1 MPSFF
6 DLTSNFR
13 PDLDRLYVLS
23 LPALGALGH
32 VELDLLAFLKRTE
45 AVCLDGGVMDED
57 VLAVFT
63 AQKSKSLGVIKP
75 LDCACFH
82 CVAPCVTE
90 LPSERNVE
98 VCE

>member
-6 DLTSNFR
+6 NLSSNVR
-13 PDLDRLYVLS
+13 PDLDGLNVLS
-23 LPALGALGH
+23 LPALGTLGH
-32 VELDLLAFLKRTE
+32 VELDLLAFLQRTE

-82 CVAPCVTE
+82 CV
-90 LPSERNVE
+90 LFL
-98 VCE
+98 

>member
-6 DLTSNFR
+6 NLSSNIR
-13 PDLDRLYVLS
+13 PDLDGLNVLS
-23 LPALGALGH
+23 LPAFGAFGH
-32 VELDLLAFLKRTE
+32 VELDLLAFLQRTE
-45 AVCLDGGVMDED
+45 AVRLDGGVMDED

-82 CVAPCVTE
+82 CV
-90 LPSERNVE
+90 LFL
-98 VCE
+98 

>member
-1 MPSFF
+1 MPSF
-6 DLTSNFR
+6 LVSLRTLVQT
-13 PDLDRLYVLS
+13 LDGLYVLS
-23 LPALGALGH
+23 LPALRALGH

-57 VLAVFT
+57 VLAVLT

-82 CVAPCVTE
+82 CVLFLCCK
-90 LPSERNVE
+90 LPSERNEE